1 MKPLRLTLQAIGPYA
16 GRHEIDFRAALDSGL
31 FGIYGATGSGK
42 STVFSAMTFA
52 LFGEAARDDQP
63 ASSLRSD
70 HADAATISEVEL
82 VFELGARRYRV
93 VRRPDQ
99 MRPAKRGSG
108 ETPEKHQAW
117 LFDVTGL
124 ELDAVGDQ
132 NPGKVIAEKKVT
144 RVDEAIRQLL
154 GYGSG
159 QFRQI
164 VLLPQGRFE
173 AFLTASTD
181 KRREILAELFDVSL
195 YRRLTEEMKQQA
207 SRAEDEIR
215 TARAVVAG
223 RLSDEGY
230 ATVDALTEA
239 ISDAQARQLELA
251 GGAEA
256 AKAAFAAAEQTYQAA
271 AQTDAAFAEHVAA
284 EQAAAAVESRRAEVA
299 AFDARLT
306 AARIAATLAAIDAA
320 IAAERSEAEAAAD
333 RHARIAIG
341 LGEAEAAAGI
351 AATALAAAT
360 AQAGEIERLRD
371 ETRTLAEHASKLR
384 SCEGLRNARD
394 EATSRAARAEAVA
407 VQQRQRHEDLIH
419 RRDLATNLLEAA
431 RASEMRRAALKVEI
445 GEAKRAHND
454 AVAYER
460 AVEEFQTAA
469 RADADCG
476 AADRTAQDALSSA
489 RDAFNDAEAALLQS
503 HALHLAAHLAD
514 DQPCPVCG
522 SREHPLPARGSG
534 SDNDISAR
542 YRRSKALFEAARS
555 AAATTATDL
564 GVGRQNLERA
574 RANLDS
580 LSAPAQSSTTIAGA
594 LLELNALISEL
605 GAEADLAKLAADVQS
620 LEAEMAPAHNVN
632 ESAKADAVRLAND
645 AAHAERMLAD
655 ALAAIP
661 LDLRTPAAIDAA
673 LAERAAAIGA
683 LKATTSAAEAAARQ
697 TSDALIAARRDAEN
711 ASSSLADADKRYQ
724 SALAVFAARLAEHGL
739 SDESYRTAR
748 ADISRI
754 SNLEAEIRGF
764 AEQSTLAGERLRQA
778 AAAIATADRP
788 DIARLKEERDLAD
801 GARTRADNDARDAG
815 ARVRQLERLKL
826 SLRAE
831 VERIEKLELD
841 TGPLRSLSDAFSGRS
856 EAKMSL
862 EAFAIGTMLDS
873 VLDAANLRLAPM
885 TRSRY
890 GLVRI
895 VEGKGNARRGLD
907 IAIEDSY
914 TGRQRPTS
922 TLSGGETF
930 IAALALA
937 LGLSDVVESSR
948 ANIRLDTIFIDEGF
962 GSLDSDGD
970 AGTLEQVL
978 QTLQDHVG
986 RNRAIGLISH
996 VPLVQQAIPNGFW
1009 ISKTASGSHIEQRM

>member
-124 ELDAVGDQ
+124 DLAGVGDD
-132 NPGKVIAEKKVT
+132 NPGKVVAEKKVT

-154 GYGSG
+154 GYGSE

-223 RLSDEGY
+223 RLADEGY

-239 ISDAQARQLELA
+239 ISDAQARELELA
-251 GGAEA
+251 EVA
-256 AKAAFAAAEQTYQAA
+256 
-271 AQTDAAFAEHVAA
+271 DAARLAM
-284 EQAAAAVESRRAEVA
+284 AAVESRRADVA
-299 AFDARLT
+299 VFDARLN
-306 AARIAATLAAIDAA
+306 AARIAATLAAVDVA
-320 IAAERSEAEAAAD
+320 IAAERREAEAAAD
-333 RHARIAIG
+333 RHARITIR

-351 AATALAAAT
+351 AATALAATT

-371 ETRTLAEHASKLR
+371 EARTLAEHKSKLE
-384 SCEGLRNARD
+384 SCEGLRDARD
-394 EATSRAARAEAVA
+394 EATSRAAHAEAVA
-407 VQQRQRHEDLIH
+407 VQQRQRHDDLVR

-431 RASEMRRAALKVEI
+431 RTSEMRRAALKVEI
-445 GEAKRAHND
+445 GEANRAHKD
-454 AVAYER
+454 AVAHER
-460 AVEEFQTAA
+460 AVEEFERAA
-469 RADADCG
+469 RADAHCVAG
-476 AADRTAQDALSSA
+476 DRTAQDALRSA
-489 RDAFNDAEAALLQS
+489 TDTFNEAEAALLQS

-522 SREHPLPARGSG
+522 SREHPAPSRGSD

-542 YRRSKALFEAARS
+542 YRQSKAQFEAARS
-555 AAATTATDL
+555 AAATAATDL

-574 RANLDS
+574 KANLDS

-594 LLELNALISEL
+594 LLGLNALMSEL

-620 LEAEMAPAHNVN
+620 LEAEMAPAHTEN

-683 LKATTSAAEAAARQ
+683 LKATTRAAEAAARQ

-711 ASSSLADADKRYQ
+711 ASSSLADANKRYQ
-724 SALAVFAARLAEHGL
+724 SALAALTARLTEHGL
-739 SDESYRTAR
+739 SHEGYRMAR
-748 ADISRI
+748 ADIARI
-754 SNLEAEIRGF
+754 SDLEAEIRGF
-764 AEQSTLAGERLRQA
+764 AEQSTLARERLRRA

-815 ARVRQLERLKL
+815 ARVRQIERLKL

-831 VERIEKLELD
+831 VERIEKLEQD

-856 EAKMSL
+856 EAKVSL
-862 EAFAIGTMLDS
+862 EAFAIGTMLDA

>member
-124 ELDAVGDQ
+124 DLAGVGDD
-132 NPGKVIAEKKVT
+132 NPGKVVAEKKVT

-154 GYGSG
+154 GYGSE

-223 RLSDEGY
+223 RLADEGY

-239 ISDAQARQLELA
+239 ISDAQARELELA
-251 GGAEA
+251 EVADA
-256 AKAAFAAAEQTYQAA
+256 ARLALAAAEQTYQAA

-284 EQAAAAVESRRAEVA
+284 EQAMAAVESRRADVA
-299 AFDARLT
+299 VFDARLN
-306 AARIAATLAAIDAA
+306 AARIAATLAAVDVA
-320 IAAERSEAEAAAD
+320 IAAERREAEAAAD
-333 RHARIAIG
+333 RHARITIR

-351 AATALAAAT
+351 AATALAATT

-371 ETRTLAEHASKLR
+371 EARTLAEHKSKLE
-384 SCEGLRNARD
+384 SCEGLRDARD
-394 EATSRAARAEAVA
+394 EATSRAAHAEAVA
-407 VQQRQRHEDLIH
+407 VQQRQRHDDLVR

-431 RASEMRRAALKVEI
+431 RTSEMRRAALKVEI
-445 GEAKRAHND
+445 GEANRAHKD
-454 AVAYER
+454 AVAHER
-460 AVEEFQTAA
+460 AVEEFERAA
-469 RADADCG
+469 RADAHCVAG
-476 AADRTAQDALSSA
+476 DRTAQDALRSA
-489 RDAFNDAEAALLQS
+489 TDTFNEAEAALLQS

-522 SREHPLPARGSG
+522 SREHPAPARGSD

-542 YRRSKALFEAARS
+542 YRHSKAQFEAARS
-555 AAATTATDL
+555 AAATAATDL

-574 RANLDS
+574 KANLDS

-594 LLELNALISEL
+594 LLGLNALMSEL

-620 LEAEMAPAHNVN
+620 LEAEMAPAHTEN

-683 LKATTSAAEAAARQ
+683 LKATTRAAEAAARQ

-711 ASSSLADADKRYQ
+711 ASSSLADANKRYQ
-724 SALAVFAARLAEHGL
+724 SALAALTARLTEHGL
-739 SDESYRTAR
+739 SHEGYRMAR
-748 ADISRI
+748 ADIARI
-754 SNLEAEIRGF
+754 SDLEAEIRGF
-764 AEQSTLAGERLRQA
+764 AEQSTLARERLRRA

-815 ARVRQLERLKL
+815 ARVRQIERLKL

-831 VERIEKLELD
+831 VERIEKLEQD

-856 EAKMSL
+856 EAKVSL
-862 EAFAIGTMLDS
+862 EAFAIGTMLDA